1 MAHLHSK
8 SYKTATVDYFLCSF
22 VRFLEDA
29 GHPGFDDDPWTANV
43 VLKRL
48 REVSEWKET
57 VISRFCNPDEAA
69 WQITPKW
76 CVMFLNDIVTRDPE
90 ALVPTGALDQD
101 FCTHG
106 YMLRAKTGPLY
117 PSLFTPPHTLLPPPS
132 PMI

>member
-1 MAHLHSK
+1 M
-8 SYKTATVDYFLCSF
+8 DFFLCAF

-29 GHPGFDDDPWTANV
+29 GHPGFDDDPWSADE

-48 REVSEWKET
+48 HDVSEWKET
-57 VISRFCNPDEAA
+57 LINRFCNADEAA

-76 CVMFLNDIVTRDPE
+76 CNMFLNDIVTRDP
-90 ALVPTGALDQD
+90 AASVPIGALDHD

-106 YMLRAKTGPLY
+106 YMLRAKTGPLSS
-117 PSLFTPPHTLLPPPS
+117 PLFTPPHTLLPPPS

>member
-1 MAHLHSK
+1 M
-8 SYKTATVDYFLCSF
+8 DYFLCSF

-57 VISRFCNPDEAA
+57 LISRFCNPDEAA

-76 CVMFLNDIVTRDPE
+76 CVMFLNDIVTRDPA
-90 ALVPTGALDQD
+90 ALVPIGALDHD

-106 YMLRAKTGPLY
+106 YMLRAKTGPLS
-117 PSLFTPPHTLLPPPS
+117 PPLFTPPTHTVATAIAYD
-132 PMI
+132 MRTKGGDRGR